1 MYRKLGNLQEL
12 FIFSAV
18 FFHEIVVFLEIE
30 EGDWYNRIEKRH
42 FYKRHGEME
51 MKVTEK
57 NIYLIGFMGAGK
69 STIARALC
77 KEYGLQQMEMDA
89 QIEQEEKMKI
99 SEIFEKQ
106 GEEYFRFKETALL
119 ERCTEMKNL
128 VVSCGGGAAMR
139 ECNVKEMKKNG
150 KIVLLSVTPET
161 VYERVKN
168 SHDRPLLEGHMNVEY
183 IRELL
188 EVRRPKY
195 EKAADIIVKTD
206 GKTAKEIAKEIMME
220 L

>member
-1 MYRKLGNLQEL
+1 
-12 FIFSAV
+12 
-18 FFHEIVVFLEIE
+18 
-30 EGDWYNRIEKRH
+30 
-42 FYKRHGEME
+42 

-99 SEIFEKQ
+99 SEIFEKK

-119 ERCTEMKNL
+119 ERCTKMKNL

-168 SHDRPLLEGHMNVEY
+168 SHDRPLLEGNMNVEY

>member
-1 MYRKLGNLQEL
+1 
-12 FIFSAV
+12 
-18 FFHEIVVFLEIE
+18 
-30 EGDWYNRIEKRH
+30 
-42 FYKRHGEME
+42 

-99 SEIFEKQ
+99 SEIFEKK